1 MLFHF
6 PNGLT
11 RANSPFRPAFDS
23 PFGDFARYPG
33 EIARGVAQKK
43 SRRKMGG
50 TPLSR
55 STSHLDVSVLV
66 EIACELV
73 RVPVV
78 SVSVTGLGLLLGGLL
93 HHECFGGQ
101 QQ

>member
-1 MLFHF
+1 MIPVLFLCAEPDRPGPIHHS
-6 PNGLT
+6 GLLLMAHLVISPAT
-11 RANSPFRPAFDS
+11 RAKS
-23 PFGDFARYPG
+23 
-33 EIARGVAQKK
+33 RGGW
-43 SRRKMGG
+43 RRKMGG

-66 EIACELV
+66 QIECELV